1 MSKGEN
7 DVEDLEVAIKS
18 KGGDC
23 LHYDSGM
30 ALWLYDTGVV
40 LDGNSLK
47 WQWSVQ
53 ALKMMEIKRLAG
65 EWFKRCGPAGSPSRR
80 CSHTRRLPVQKVRN
94 PSSLTS
100 RQRSALTWGFLCL
113 ARGI

>member
-23 LHYDSGM
+23 WHYDSG
-30 ALWLYDTGVV
+30 TGVV

-47 WQWSVQ
+47 WQNSVQ
-53 ALKMMEIKRLAG
+53 ALKTMEIKRFAS
-65 EWFKRCGPAGSPSRR
+65 EWFKMCGPAGSPSRK
-80 CSHTRRLPVQKVRN
+80 CGHTR
-94 PSSLTS
+94 SLS
-100 RQRSALTWGFLCL
+100 V
-113 ARGI
+113 